1 MTDGNETIEQLLSR
15 RLDGDFTPDE
25 QARLRKAMEASAEHA
40 DVGQQYDRLN
50 RLLSAWRRLPT
61 DLDWPA
67 MAREVSNRI
76 EDVLTARA
84 SARLDREIDPDAVED
99 DPDSIESPAGPRLD
113 PATRSVRAT
122 EDLVRDWADSMPE
135 VDWDA
140 YKTRVSLSV
149 RREAEVSSQTASSVR
164 WRRAAGWLT
173 PIAAAVALVVWWP
186 RGNEITPLFHP
197 ESGSQSIL
205 VALDMPRSGGR
216 ISIVF
221 DEQPAEAQPRQEPA
235 PGGTAI
241 AIGPSWAEI
250 PDTADEAYYY

>member
-1 MTDGNETIEQLLSR
+1 MTDRNDTIEQLLSR
-15 RLDGDFTPDE
+15 RLDGDLTDDE
-25 QARLRKAMEASAEHA
+25 QARLLKALEANAELA

-50 RLLSAWRRLPT
+50 RLLSTWRSLPA

-67 MAREVSNRI
+67 LGREVSDRV

-99 DPDSIESPAGPRLD
+99 DSETIESPVGPHLD
-113 PATRSVRAT
+113 PVARSVQLT
-122 EDLVRDWADSMPE
+122 EDCVRDWADSMPE
-135 VDWDA
+135 VDWDE
-140 YKTRVSLSV
+140 YKTRVSNSV
-149 RREAEVSSQTASSVR
+149 RREAAVLSRATSSVR

-186 RGNEITPLFHP
+186 QGSTSIPTVHP
-197 ESGSQSIL
+197 ESGPQSVL

-221 DEQPAEAQPRQEPA
+221 DEQPVESPPPAESA
-235 PGGTAI
+235 PGGAAI
-241 AIGPSWAEI
+241 AIGPSWTEI
-250 PDTADEAYYY
+250 PDTNDEAYYY